1 MDATYVIPTR
11 IARIEAKRRILR
23 GRIVNG
29 DAVFDHEDLGW
40 FVSFAGIQESFCL
53 GLEPPRLTVGQQVNL
68 RIEPRE
74 IQD

>member
-1 MDATYVIPTR
+1 MIYTIPTR

-23 GRIVNG
+23 GRMVDG
-29 DAVFDHEDLGW
+29 QALLDYEDLGW
-40 FVSFAGIQESFCL
+40 FVSFEGSHESLCL
-53 GLEPPRLTVGQQVNL
+53 GPELPSLTVGQEVNL